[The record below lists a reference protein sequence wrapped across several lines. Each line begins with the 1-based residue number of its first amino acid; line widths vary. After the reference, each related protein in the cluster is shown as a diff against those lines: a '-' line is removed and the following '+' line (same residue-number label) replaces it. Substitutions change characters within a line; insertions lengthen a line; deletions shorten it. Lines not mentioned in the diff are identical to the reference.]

1 MKSEEKLKQLFEAI
15 RNEKTTT
22 DISEVSD
29 WLSINSAAATGK
41 TGGKFLTTKA
51 ILILSSVF
59 ICITALLV
67 FYAVK
72 EPKKES
78 TKNPSQEKTSIVLS
92 DAASEKETHE
102 NQHTNINEQAI
113 NRKGSDITQNKEP
126 KTALE
131 AIVNLEL
138 TNNQFTDIFNPF
150 LPDVIIPVKK
160 VENMFANPNKSYGLW
175 IAQNGSLK
183 IDTLFSGVKKLVFK
197 GDKCDIKLRG
207 TQRSDI
213 SMKYQYQLK
222 AKGVFSKKKEG
233 NCKLSYELKDSVLTI
248 HLQRENQKFNGISV
262 LSETSKMEFIVP
274 ENVDVKMD
282 SDLGDID
289 VDGLKN
295 TGTLLYS
302 ALGDITATNSTG
314 RIDVETSLGDISMK
328 NVSGKLKLITSMGDI
343 SGKNIRISDDCILNS
358 SMGDIDVQLNN
369 PISECKLNL
378 STSMGKV
385 KMKRADLTTKS
396 RNELKTDSGKFKV
409 NMNTSMGNI
418 IVR

>member
-1 MKSEEKLKQLFEAI
+1 
-15 RNEKTTT
+15 
-22 DISEVSD
+22 
-29 WLSINSAAATGK
+29 
-41 TGGKFLTTKA
+41 
-51 ILILSSVF
+51 
-59 ICITALLV
+59 
-67 FYAVK
+67 
-72 EPKKES
+72 
-78 TKNPSQEKTSIVLS
+78 
-92 DAASEKETHE
+92 
-102 NQHTNINEQAI
+102 
-113 NRKGSDITQNKEP
+113 
-126 KTALE
+126 
-131 AIVNLEL
+131 
-138 TNNQFTDIFNPF
+138 
-150 LPDVIIPVKK
+150 
-160 VENMFANPNKSYGLW
+160 
-175 IAQNGSLK
+175 
-183 IDTLFSGVKKLVFK
+183 
-197 GDKCDIKLRG
+197 
-207 TQRSDI
+207 
-213 SMKYQYQLK
+213 
-222 AKGVFSKKKEG
+222 
-233 NCKLSYELKDSVLTI
+233 LSYVLKDSVLTI
-248 HLQRENQKFNGISV
+248 HLQRKDQKFSGISV
-262 LSETSKMEFIVP
+262 LSETSKIEFYVP

-385 KMKRADLTTKS
+385 KMKRADLKTKS

>member
-1 MKSEEKLKQLFEAI
+1 MKSEEQLNHLFETL
-15 RNEKTTT
+15 RTEK
-22 DISEVSD
+22 ISTSVSD
-29 WLSINSAAATGK
+29 VTSWIKAPAQVTVPKSTSKIIIQKNFLIMSSIATIIV
-41 TGGKFLTTKA
+41 TG
-51 ILILSSVF
+51 V
-59 ICITALLV
+59 LLM
-67 FYAVK
+67 
-72 EPKKES
+72 S
-78 TKNPSQEKTSIVLS
+78 
-92 DAASEKETHE
+92 
-102 NQHTNINEQAI
+102 
-113 NRKGSDITQNKEP
+113 GNKEP
-126 KTALE
+126 NIAPKQKKDMQATIQDTSTVIASQP
-131 AIVNLEL
+131 NH
-138 TNNQFTDIFNPF
+138 FTFSNEINDNPF
-150 LPDVIIPVKK
+150 IQPLIDLGLVTLPFAEINPVPEI
-160 VENMFANPNKSYGLW
+160 VQLNPIFPS
-175 IAQNGSLK
+175 QNSTKTSLQSNAGSWFSNNDSLHV
-183 IDTLFSGVKKLVFK
+183 DTLFNGVKSLVFK
-197 GDKCDIKLRG
+197 GDKSDILVSGSNRTG
-207 TQRSDI
+207 I
-213 SMKYQYQLK
+213 SMKYNYQLK
-222 AKGVFSKKKEG
+222 AKGVFSRKKEG
-233 NCKLSYELKDSVLTI
+233 NCELSYVLKDSVLTI
-248 HLQRENQKFNGISV
+248 HLQRKDQKFSGISV
-262 LSETSKMEFIVP
+262 LSETSKIEFYVP

-385 KMKRADLTTKS
+385 KMKRADLKTKS